1 MLLSLLKSAFRSAP
15 KPAPAAPVPAE
26 AVPAE
31 AVPAAA
37 SRERFVAFVT
47 TGDKVHRFNPADRLR
62 SSQASMRLRV
72 QIPGCEISRAFPVY
86 AVPLEYL
93 LQNPGLGELGEP
105 AAIVIGKISSDRVMT
120 REQELRALLAWLAAR
135 SATGGGTRLIADFS
149 DDYAG
154 MAADLNAPF
163 LAEYQRELGRYCV
176 LTVPCEALRARLAPL
191 APMGVHVIE
200 DPWERPL
207 GNAPRAAVAGVP
219 RLAWFG
225 YLAKTNLQHLEE
237 SLAGIAAR
245 FKGRALHLDFVA
257 QGVQEA
263 LAAALL
269 ERLAQINPQLGTRFI
284 AWSPEAVAQAI
295 AGCDFV
301 LLPQDTQRDWS
312 AVKSHNR
319 MVEAIRGGRLAI
331 ASPIPSYREL
341 SDYAWVGEDL
351 AEGLAWALANP
362 AEAERRI
369 VAGQAHV
376 EQRFSPAAVGAKWQR
391 VLGVGDTAVR
401 LNLGCGDKIL
411 PGYVNVDVAPSR
423 NGRRPDVL
431 CDLRKLG
438 PFADASCEEV
448 MAIHVVEH
456 VWRWEVVDVL
466 REWVR
471 VLRPGGRMVLECPN
485 LVAACRE
492 VLDGPANAVG
502 PGQEGQRSM
511 WVLYGDPR
519 WQDPLM
525 VHRWGYTPQS
535 LAQVMQEAGLVNV
548 RQEPAQFKMREP
560 RDMRVV
566 GEKPAA

>member
-1 MLLSLLKSAFRSAP
+1 MLLSLLKSAFRRSASRAAP
-15 KPAPAAPVPAE
+15 DPALVAAAPAAAI
-26 AVPAE
+26 
-31 AVPAAA
+31 
-37 SRERFVAFVT
+37 RERFVAFVT
-47 TGDKVHRFNPADRLR
+47 TGDKLHRFDPADRLR

-72 QIPGCEISRAFPVY
+72 QIPGRELSRVLPVH
-86 AVPLEYL
+86 AIPLEYL
-93 LQNPGLGELGEP
+93 LQHPDLGELGEP
-105 AAIVIGKISSDRVMT
+105 AAIVVGKISTDRVMT
-120 REQELRALLAWLAAR
+120 REQEIRALLAWLKAR
-135 SATGGGTRLIADFS
+135 SGTLRLVADLS

-154 MAADLNAPF
+154 MAADLKSPF
-163 LAEYQRELGRYCV
+163 LVEYQQALGRHCV
-176 LTVPCEALRARLAPL
+176 LTVPCEAMRAQVAPQ
-191 APMGVHVIE
+191 AQRGVHVIE
-200 DPWERPL
+200 DPWESPRA
-207 GNAPRAAVAGVP
+207 NAPRAKPAGVP

-225 YLAKTNLQHLEE
+225 YLAKTNIQHLER
-237 SLAGIAAR
+237 SLADIAVR
-245 FKGRALHLDFVA
+245 FRGRALHLDFLA
-257 QGVQEA
+257 QGVHEP

-269 ERLAQINPQLGTRFI
+269 GRLTELNPQLDASFI
-284 AWSPEAVAQAI
+284 SWSPEAAWQAI
-295 AGCDFV
+295 DNCDFV
-301 LLPQDTQRDWS
+301 LLPQDTQRGWS

-341 SDYAWVGEDL
+341 ADYAWVGEDL
-351 AEGLAWALANP
+351 GEGLEWALANP
-362 AEAERRI
+362 EEAQRRI
-369 VAGQAHV
+369 AAGQAHIV
-376 EQRFSPAAVGAKWQR
+376 PRFAPEAVGAKWARLLEVQ
-391 VLGVGDTAVR
+391 GSQTAVR

-431 CDLRKLG
+431 CDLRKL
-438 PFADASCEEV
+438 ASFGNSSAEEV

-456 VWRWEVVDVL
+456 FWRWEVVEVL

-485 LVAACRE
+485 LASACRE
-492 VLDGPANAVG
+492 VLEGPPQAVG